1 MKIPCAATKTRW
13 NQKKKKRL
21 NIELPYDPVIPLLGT
36 YSEKAI
42 IQKDTCT
49 PVLISAPFM
58 IARTWEQPESRL
70 RDEWIRNMW
79 YIHTMEYYSATNRN
93 EIGSFVDM
101 WMNLESVIQSEVSQK
116 ESNKYCD

>member
-1 MKIPCAATKTRW
+1 MEP
-13 NQKKKKRL
+13 KKKKIL

-58 IARTWEQPESRL
+58 IARTWEQPETRL

-79 YIHTMEYYSATNRN
+79 YM
-93 EIGSFVDM
+93 
-101 WMNLESVIQSEVSQK
+101 
-116 ESNKYCD
+116 